1 MQHVREAVAGQA
13 HQATVPRRLAGKR
26 AVVTGGGSGIGR
38 ASAVR
43 LAAEGARVVVA
54 DVRDHLAE
62 ETVAL
67 ISDAGD
73 EASWQHCD
81 VADEE
86 QVRTLMTD
94 AVERLGGGLDVLVT
108 SAGIGGGRGCV
119 HELTH
124 HDWQLVL
131 AVNLSGTFLSCKY
144 AIPGM
149 LSAGGGSIVTISSV
163 AGVVVSGGST
173 AAYKASKAGVIQLTR
188 QVAVEYAADGIRANC
203 VCPGLVRTRLGEH
216 NREIAHLRTT
226 IATRPRLQR
235 TVDAPIPRAAD
246 PAEIAGAVAFLA
258 SGDASFITGSVV
270 LADGGF
276 AAI

>member
-1 MQHVREAVAGQA
+1 M
-13 HQATVPRRLAGKR
+13 
-26 AVVTGGGSGIGR
+26 
-38 ASAVR
+38 
-43 LAAEGARVVVA
+43 
-54 DVRDHLAE
+54 
-62 ETVAL
+62 
-67 ISDAGD
+67 
-73 EASWQHCD
+73 
-81 VADEE
+81 
-86 QVRTLMTD
+86 
-94 AVERLGGGLDVLVT
+94 
-108 SAGIGGGRGCV
+108 
-119 HELTH
+119 
-124 HDWQLVL
+124 
-131 AVNLSGTFLSCKY
+131 
-144 AIPGM
+144 
-149 LSAGGGSIVTISSV
+149 

-188 QVAVEYAADGIRANC
+188 QVAVEYAAYGIRANC

-226 IATRPRLQR
+226 IVTRPRLQR